1 MKRLENSMVNI
12 NDYDE
17 VRECDYKGEHY
28 SVRDNGAIMRHQREG
43 KKKRPYDEVW
53 SWGTSNAKGY
63 LCFCNERVHRIVA
76 TAFHGEAPSEKHVV
90 DHIDTNR
97 GNNRPENLRW
107 LTRLENTLKNEF
119 TRKKV
124 EMICGSVEAFLKDPS
139 LLYGHEF
146 EDSNFSWMRTVTKEE
161 AKNCLD
167 NWNNWLKSEV
177 TNTQGGK
184 LGEWIFEKKERPTKN
199 IQRSNHFSGLRRS
212 NFYPK
217 QEEPAKVEEPLEVQS
232 LTPNAVQ
239 VDWRTPSEFPCCPQ
253 DLNPKDNPLE
263 AYLANLKKDA
273 IFCKNNIYRSLVID
287 SVIIDEEKL
296 LLVMT
301 RSDGESVKPWALA
314 KVVFENGVFKHIS
327 MGSYFDEKGAK
338 KYFTLTQGK
347 EWTGGDVIDDYC

>member
-1 MKRLENSMVNI
+1 MVNI

-43 KKKRPYDEVW
+43 RRKSKYDNVW
-53 SWGTSNAKGY
+53 LWGKFDIYSGY
-63 LCFCNERVHRIVA
+63 LKICSEPIHRIVA
-76 TAFHGEAPSEKHVV
+76 TAFHGEAPSNNHVV

-97 GNNRPENLRW
+97 RNNRPENLRW
-107 LTRLENTLKNEF
+107 LTKLENILNNPITVV
-119 TRKKV
+119 RIV
-124 EMICGSVEAFLKDPS
+124 EACGSIEAFLNDPS
-139 LLYGHEF
+139 ILKGHENS
-146 EDSNFSWMRTVTKEE
+146 DPNFSWMRTVTPEE
-161 AKNCLD
+161 AKISYERLM
-167 NWNNWLKSEV
+167 NWAKDHPKP
-177 TNTQGGK
+177 QGGK
-184 LGEWIFEKKERPTKN
+184 LGEWIFEKKERPAKN
-199 IQRSNHFSGLRRS
+199 IQRSNHFSGLRR
-212 NFYPK
+212 NIT
-217 QEEPAKVEEPLEVQS
+217 EPEQVEPEVIKPLEVQS

>member
-1 MKRLENSMVNI
+1 MVNI
-12 NDYDE
+12 NEYDE
-17 VRECDYKGEHY
+17 VKECDYKGEHY

-43 KKKRPYDEVW
+43 KKKRPNDEVW

-76 TAFHGEAPSEKHVV
+76 TAFHGEAPSEEHVV

-97 GNNRPENLRW
+97 SNNRPENLRW

-212 NFYPK
+212 NFI
-217 QEEPAKVEEPLEVQS
+217 EENVSINNEKIEEQIDKDS
-232 LTPNAVQ
+232 
-239 VDWRTPSEFPCCPQ
+239 WYKSITPSAMQSWYTKTEFPCCPLKVAE
-253 DLNPKDNPLE
+253 DGLE
-263 AYLANLKKDA
+263 HYKNNLKEGSV
-273 IFCKNNIYRSLVID
+273 FSKNTHSTYYVMD
-287 SVIIDEEKL
+287 SCFDV
-296 LLVMT
+296 
-301 RSDGESVKPWALA
+301 DGETLVVLSTTNEGEVFGAYSLATIKIENDKFCHTNLKRFGNKEDALHFY
-314 KVVFENGVFKHIS
+314 KLHI
-327 MGSYFDEKGAK
+327 GEV
-338 KYFTLTQGK
+338 
-347 EWTGGDVIDDYC
+347 EWTEEDFNMWDT